1 MTNIWFT
8 LIKLVKYARGRQ
20 EFKEDLHEPDAQ
32 GEYEPVLWIT
42 KAFKMV
48 YIILTDANFI

>member
-8 LIKLVKYARGRQ
+8 LIKQVKYARERQ

-42 KAFKMV
+42 EALKMV
-48 YIILTDANFI
+48 YIILSNANFI